1 MSDNQM
7 RIKVGYSGKV
17 VFILVLVILVLVA
30 VVAYIFLIAPSIN
43 GYIVNKQI
51 EAQQILVSTIIQQIQ
66 AQGYVQI
73 PVSSNESLV
82 LVPYQPGQ
90 TQGSVSP

>member
-17 VFILVLVILVLVA
+17 VFTLVLVILVLVA

-82 LVPYQPGQ
+82 LVPYQSG
-90 TQGSVSP
+90 QGSGSP